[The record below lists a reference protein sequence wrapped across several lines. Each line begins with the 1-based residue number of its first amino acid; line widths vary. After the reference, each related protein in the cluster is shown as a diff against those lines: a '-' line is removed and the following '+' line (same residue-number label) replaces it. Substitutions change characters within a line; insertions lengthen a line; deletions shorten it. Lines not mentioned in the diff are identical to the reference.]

1 VTSRALRRTGAL
13 VALTLLLASCAA
25 ASNDLAGAGTDL
37 PGFWLGL
44 WHGLISPVT
53 FIVSLFRDDVGIYA
67 VRNSGGWYDFGFL
80 FGASVVFSSVGRTG
94 SNAVPRRARPPVRG
108 SSRGTSRGASGGH

>member
-1 VTSRALRRTGAL
+1 MRPRALQVAVAAAL
-13 VALTLLLASCAA
+13 VLLLASCAA
-25 ASNDLAGAGTDL
+25 AGNDLAGAGKDL

-44 WHGLISPVT
+44 WHGVISPVT

-80 FGASVVFSSVGRTG
+80 FGASVVFSTVGRSG
-94 SNAVPRRARPPVRG
+94 NYAGRDSRSRVRRPARG
-108 SSRGTSRGASGGH
+108 SSGPA

>member
-1 VTSRALRRTGAL
+1 V

-25 ASNDLAGAGTDL
+25 ASNDLAAGIDP

-53 FIVSLFRDDVGIYA
+53 FIVSLFRGDVGIYA
-67 VRNSGGWYDFGFL
+67 VRNSGAWYDFGFL

-94 SNAVPRRARPPVRG
+94 RNAVPRRARPPTEGTAHG
-108 SSRGTSRGASGGH
+108 SSGGR

>member
-1 VTSRALRRTGAL
+1 VTSRALRTAAAVVVL
-13 VALTLLLASCAA
+13 AMLLASCAA
-25 ASNDLAGAGTDL
+25 AGNSLAGSGTEL
-37 PGFWLGL
+37 PGFWQGL

-80 FGASVVFSSVGRTG
+80 FGASVVFSSIGRTG
-94 SNAVPRRARPPVRG
+94 SNAVPRRARPPASG
-108 SSRGTSRGASGGH
+108 TSARGTSGRA

>member
-1 VTSRALRRTGAL
+1 MNRRATTL
-13 VALTLLLASCAA
+13 VLGTAVVLVLASCAA
-25 ASNDLAGAGTDL
+25 AGNDLAGAGGDV

-44 WHGLISPVT
+44 WHGVISPVT

-80 FGASVVFSSVGRTG
+80 VGASVVFSSLGRSGSYAGPGRVQRVGRSSG
-94 SNAVPRRARPPVRG
+94 RA
-108 SSRGTSRGASGGH
+108 